1 MITSEISFNGYGNYI
16 VNIEEA
22 ESKVRVNRLSDEK
35 RVLEETYTTMMI
47 GEKDVNDYVPDGL
60 KTTALIEV
68 SSNQYIFLGKKI
80 YYIRTIRG

>member
-1 MITSEISFNGYGNYI
+1 MI
-16 VNIEEA
+16 
-22 ESKVRVNRLSDEK
+22 
-35 RVLEETYTTMMI
+35 I

>member
-1 MITSEISFNGYGNYI
+1 MITGEVTFNGYGNYT
-16 VNIEEA
+16 VKVA
-22 ESKVRVNRLSDEK
+22 EDTSVVRVNRLSDEK

-47 GEKDVNDYVPDGL
+47 GEKDVNDYVPDGV

-68 SSNQYIFLGKKI
+68 SSSQYIFLGKKI